1 MYNLIEAISSWTEQK
16 LRSILKNVLLIVL
29 CPFVLFWFTDSDC
42 PFGIFK
48 LLLLIVLCPSV
59 LFLIYGFWLPLW
71 YLQTL
76 IVDRCL
82 SFYPFLFWS
91 LHCLSSKLRF
101 LITHLA
107 PSRFFLQ
114 DRRYIIYSVHNYTN
128 CITLIV
134 LQCLSSSLSYIYG
147 VGNILAYNQ
156 DVDIWFS
163 VHDIFP
169 EQPSSGTHIV
179 KRLESQMI

>member
-1 MYNLIEAISSWTEQK
+1 LIEIICYTVCTTW
-16 LRSILKNVLLIVL
+16 LRLFLHEPNKNCDQSLKMFCWSFFVLLSFFDLRILIAPLVSSSFY
-29 CPFVLFWFTDSDC
+29 CWSFFVLLSFFWFTDSDC

-59 LFLIYGFWLPLW
+59 LFLIYGFWFPLW
-71 YLQTL
+71 YLQTF

-107 PSRFFLQ
+107 PSRFFFTG
-114 DRRYIIYSVHNYTN
+114 STVHN
-128 CITLIV
+128 
-134 LQCLSSSLSYIYG
+134 
-147 VGNILAYNQ
+147 
-156 DVDIWFS
+156 
-163 VHDIFP
+163 IFCA
-169 EQPSSGTHIV
+169 QLH
-179 KRLESQMI
+179 

>member
-1 MYNLIEAISSWTEQK
+1 VYNLIEAISSWTEQK

-91 LHCLSSKLRF
+91 LHCLSSKL
-101 LITHLA
+101 

-128 CITLIV
+128 CAPMFELFAIVYLRSGQHLGIQSRRRYLI
-134 LQCLSSSLSYIYG
+134 
-147 VGNILAYNQ
+147 
-156 DVDIWFS
+156 
-163 VHDIFP
+163 
-169 EQPSSGTHIV
+169 
-179 KRLESQMI
+179 

>member
-1 MYNLIEAISSWTEQK
+1 MIEIICYTVCTTW
-16 LRSILKNVLLIVL
+16 LRLFLHEPNKNCDQSLKMFCWSFFVLLSFFDLRILIAPLVSSSFY
-29 CPFVLFWFTDSDC
+29 CWSFFVLLSFFWFTDS
-42 PFGIFK
+42 
-48 LLLLIVLCPSV
+48 V
-59 LFLIYGFWLPLW
+59 LPLW

-76 IVDRCL
+76 IVVRCL

-128 CITLIV
+128 CAPMFELFAIVYLRSGQHLGIQSRRRYLI
-134 LQCLSSSLSYIYG
+134 
-147 VGNILAYNQ
+147 
-156 DVDIWFS
+156 
-163 VHDIFP
+163 
-169 EQPSSGTHIV
+169 
-179 KRLESQMI
+179 